1 MPNPVQ
7 IRVKPGVSLERI
19 TRVLPGKLTK
29 RVHCPASNRKRC
41 DAEQSRSTGRREKEH
56 RPTGLY
62 SKGTGRN
69 ACRYLASN
77 QKRCHAEQSEE
88 QEYRPPGLYS
98 KGTGRNACRY
108 LASNQKRCHAEQSEE
123 QEYRP
128 PGLYSKGTGRNACR
142 YLSFRNYLSFPR
154 DRDLRNSRN
163 IRNIRNI
170 RNNYVA
176 SRISAR
182 ENRAGGRL

>member
-1 MPNPVQ
+1 MPVATWQ
-7 IRVKPGVSLERI
+7 ASCGA
-19 TRVLPGKLTK
+19 K
-29 RVHCPASNRKRC
+29 RSKR
-41 DAEQSRSTGRREKEH
+41 
-56 RPTGLY
+56 RPPGLY

-77 QKRCHAEQSEE
+77 QKSCHAEQSEE

-108 LASNQKRCHAEQSEE
+108 LASNLR
-123 QEYRP
+123 
-128 PGLYSKGTGRNACR
+128 YSKGTGRNACR
-142 YLSFRNYLSFPR
+142 YLAMRSKAKSRSTGLPACTPRGQAGMPVATCRFGITRN
-154 DRDLRNSRN
+154 LRNSRN

-182 ENRAGGRL
+182 ENRAGGRLCSWLCLAYGGRGGEEK